1 MSRAALQNG
10 APLADMEP
18 GGLKLAVAGDAVLGP
33 HLSRRVAGGAR
44 PKRKRSAQDQEAV
57 RGDKNTRRPYYNG
70 DESLCTSG
78 SICEKMAATTGGGPS
93 GVSGF
98 DWPRLLLLPPR
109 SARRSRGAG
118 RFSEPSVIR
127 AVRR

>member
-1 MSRAALQNG
+1 MLRAALQNG

-57 RGDKNTRRPYYNG
+57 RGEGILD
-70 DESLCTSG
+70 
-78 SICEKMAATTGGGPS
+78 
-93 GVSGF
+93 
-98 DWPRLLLLPPR
+98 
-109 SARRSRGAG
+109 ARIITETKRCARVAL
-118 RFSEPSVIR
+118 F
-127 AVRR
+127 VRRWPQPLGVVHAG